1 MGLNKQGYTPKKRN
15 SNSRKRKKIIFIAT
29 QGKNKTEK
37 LYFKKFNSDKVQ
49 IRFAKGG
56 STDPVNMV
64 SELLS
69 ECRDMGYDSDA
80 GDTAYCVLDSDFVA
94 SKNKQIALADKK
106 AEDNEILLI
115 VSSPCFEIWYLCHYD
130 YSTKAFSS
138 NEEVIDELRK
148 RIPQYDKNKEDM
160 YELLHQRQDNA
171 VKNAKKLEN
180 YNLQSGKRPH
190 TVEFRP
196 STEVYRIIETIME
209 AENVQVKKVRQV
221 IIAQRTFYIS
231 RHILY

>member
-1 MGLNKQGYTPKKRN
+1 MGLNKHGYTPKKRN

-29 QGKNKTEK
+29 EGKNKTEK

-69 ECRDMGYDSDA
+69 ECKDMGFDPEA
-80 GDTAYCVLDSDFVA
+80 GDTAYCVLDSDFAV
-94 SKNKQIALADKK
+94 SKNNQIALADKK
-106 AEDNEILLI
+106 AVANDLSLI

-130 YSTKAFSS
+130 YSTKAFGS
-138 NEEVIDELRK
+138 NEEVIDELKK

-160 YELLHQRQDNA
+160 YELLRPMQDDA
-171 VKNAKKLEN
+171 VVNAKRLEK
-180 YNLQSGKRPH
+180 YNLQSGKKPH
-190 TVEFRP
+190 TVEFMP
-196 STEVYRIIETIME
+196 STEAYRIIETIME
-209 AENVQVKKVRQV
+209 AEK
-221 IIAQRTFYIS
+221 A
-231 RHILY
+231 

>member
-1 MGLNKQGYTPKKRN
+1 MGLNKHGYTPKKRN

-29 QGKNKTEK
+29 EGKNKTEK

-69 ECRDMGYDSDA
+69 ECKDMGFDPEA
-80 GDTAYCVLDSDFVA
+80 GDMAYCVLDSDFVA
-94 SKNKQIALADKK
+94 SKNNQIALADKK
-106 AEDNEILLI
+106 AEANDLSLI

-130 YSTKAFSS
+130 YSTKAFAS
-138 NEEVIDELRK
+138 NEEVIDELKK

-160 YELLHQRQDNA
+160 YELLRSMQDNA
-171 VKNAKKLEN
+171 ATNAKRLEK
-180 YNLQSGKRPH
+180 YNFQSGKKPH
-190 TVEFRP
+190 TVEFMP

-209 AENVQVKKVRQV
+209 AENV
-221 IIAQRTFYIS
+221 
-231 RHILY
+231 

>member
-1 MGLNKQGYTPKKRN
+1 MGLNKHGYTPKKRN

-29 QGKNKTEK
+29 EGKNKTEK
-37 LYFKKFNSDKVQ
+37 LYFKKYNSDKVQ

-69 ECRDMGYDSDA
+69 ECKYMGFDPEA
-80 GDTAYCVLDSDFVA
+80 GDMAYCVLDSDFLA

-106 AEDNEILLI
+106 AEANDLSLI

-130 YSTKAFSS
+130 YSTKAFGS
-138 NEEVIDELRK
+138 NEEVIDELK
-148 RIPQYDKNKEDM
+148 KKIPQYDKNKEDV
-160 YELLHQRQDNA
+160 YELLRPMQDNA
-171 VKNAKKLEN
+171 VTNAKKLES
-180 YNLQSGKRPH
+180 YNIQGGKKSH
-190 TVEFRP
+190 TVEFMP

-209 AENVQVKKVRQV
+209 AENE
-221 IIAQRTFYIS
+221 
-231 RHILY
+231 

>member
-1 MGLNKQGYTPKKRN
+1 MGLNKHGYTPKKRN

-29 QGKNKTEK
+29 EGKNKTEK

-69 ECRDMGYDSDA
+69 ECKDMGYDPKA

-94 SKNKQIALADKK
+94 SKNKQIAVADKK
-106 AEDNEILLI
+106 AEENELSLI

-148 RIPQYDKNKEDM
+148 RIPQYDKNMEDM
-160 YELLHQRQDNA
+160 YELLRLSLKNA
-171 VKNAKKLEN
+171 IKNAKRLEE
-180 YNLQSGKRPH
+180 YNLQSGKRLH
-190 TVEFRP
+190 TVEFMP

-209 AENVQVKKVRQV
+209 A
-221 IIAQRTFYIS
+221 
-231 RHILY
+231 